1 MRLNAYK
8 IQENCRKREKYS
20 TFLCFGMVG
29 PLGFVPQRKDNRLYL
44 FVSSRAFPLFSFLGT
59 LEKRARSLAGDEK
72 HESRRET
79 VQVPILWQSEKLQRE
94 EGEDPV
100 SRVRQFENLEKRIC
114 SMAAVR
120 DQNAAV
126 LLRQLRKEVLP
137 KVSKF
142 LNPIFSFQE
151 NCFDKEEEF

>member
-1 MRLNAYK
+1 V
-8 IQENCRKREKYS
+8 
-20 TFLCFGMVG
+20 VG

-72 HESRRET
+72 HESRRKT
-79 VQVPILWQSEKLQRE
+79 VQMPILWKSEKLQRE

-114 SMAAVR
+114 SMAVVR
-120 DQNAAV
+120 YQNAAV
-126 LLRQLRKEVLP
+126 LLRQLRKEVLS
-137 KVSKF
+137 KVNQFFDLSFF
-142 LNPIFSFQE
+142 LFKVFVSMRRKNL
-151 NCFDKEEEF
+151 

>member
-1 MRLNAYK
+1 
-8 IQENCRKREKYS
+8 
-20 TFLCFGMVG
+20 
-29 PLGFVPQRKDNRLYL
+29 
-44 FVSSRAFPLFSFLGT
+44 
-59 LEKRARSLAGDEK
+59 LAGDEK
-72 HESRRET
+72 HESRRKT
-79 VQVPILWQSEKLQRE
+79 VQMPILWKSEKLQRE
-94 EGEDPV
+94 EGEDPM

-114 SMAAVR
+114 NMAIVR
-120 DQNAAV
+120 YQNAAV

>member
-1 MRLNAYK
+1 
-8 IQENCRKREKYS
+8 
-20 TFLCFGMVG
+20 
-29 PLGFVPQRKDNRLYL
+29 
-44 FVSSRAFPLFSFLGT
+44 
-59 LEKRARSLAGDEK
+59 LAGDEK

-94 EGEDPV
+94 EREDSVPEM
-100 SRVRQFENLEKRIC
+100 RQFENLEKRIC

>member
-1 MRLNAYK
+1 
-8 IQENCRKREKYS
+8 
-20 TFLCFGMVG
+20 MVG
-29 PLGFVPQRKDNRLYL
+29 PLGFVPQRKDNILHL
-44 FVSSRAFPLFSFLGT
+44 FVFSRTFPLFSFLGT
-59 LEKRARSLAGDEK
+59 LERRARSLAGDEK
-72 HESRRET
+72 HESRRKAL
-79 VQVPILWQSEKLQRE
+79 QVPVLRQLEKLQRE
-94 EGEDPV
+94 EREDSVPEM
-100 SRVRQFENLEKRIC
+100 RQFENLEKRIC